1 MTEVCVMARAVLPNA
16 PLLIDTFR
24 LPAGRYANRTL
35 CEVGSRIEGLQY
47 LRGLLAPDGSPDFM
61 RPPVIQQI
69 VQSFISRPDRA
80 KALHVADGKEPRR
93 RRRPR

>member
-1 MTEVCVMARAVLPNA
+1 MARAVLPDA

-47 LRGLLAPDGSPDFM
+47 LRGLLTADGPPEFV
-61 RPPVIQQI
+61 RPPVIRQI
-69 VQSFISRPDRA
+69 IKSFISRPDRA
-80 KALHVADGKEPRR
+80 KALCVADGKEPRR
-93 RRRPR
+93 RRQR